1 MISDYYYQV
10 SVGALGVCV
19 ELAFLWLRPGG
30 FQSLNY
36 LTAQVKG
43 ADTQPL
49 KKLTSLRQFYPA
61 GISRVT

>member
-1 MISDYYYQV
+1 M
-10 SVGALGVCV
+10 GALGVCV
-19 ELAFLWLRPGG
+19 ELAFLWWLRPGG
-30 FQSLNY
+30 LQSLNY

-49 KKLTSLRQFYPA
+49 KKLASLRQFYPA